1 MSINAI
7 NGLNNNYQQQ
17 KTQVQAIKPE
27 TQKELQALGIN
38 SQNIK
43 TETQAQAIIKEFK
56 ELQQQ
61 AQAITAGGQQQS
73 AQAVQPQNNVQDI
86 KGTEQVNGTQ
96 NSQQTQAFAG
106 GQAATAQ
113 ASQKAQPF
121 EMLSQIMA
129 QENKLKLGLI

>member
-7 NGLNNNYQQQ
+7 NGVNSNYQQQ
-17 KTQVQAIKPE
+17 QTTVQAIKPE

-106 GQAATAQ
+106 GH
-113 ASQKAQPF
+113 
-121 EMLSQIMA
+121 LSKKPDSTTDIQGTFS
-129 QENKLKLGLI
+129 K